1 MVGGVLTSPLEVVK
15 TRLQGTYNKEGLA
28 NTQHRFGTR
37 TVRALTHL
45 HAEGGVRALY
55 RGMVPHL
62 VGVVPARALYFGTFS
77 WSKRE
82 LGKQLE
88 LDPHGMLLNWLGGVA
103 AGVVTITLTSPVW
116 VVKTRLQLQVGNG
129 KGSVAPGTG
138 VRQYRSAWHCVTSM
152 MRHEGP
158 RAFFA
163 GMSASYVGISE
174 SSIQF
179 MLYEKFKSLIKQRRV
194 RQCEEAWQLE
204 LQRRRRAHTAAAP
217 FDHDADPELVQLREL
232 ARSAAASSIGAW
244 ETLGISSTA
253 KLVASVLTYPHEV
266 ARTRLREERAKELYG
281 GFVNCVR
288 VVWRNEGLAGL
299 YGGLAPHLLRVVPNA
314 AIMFL
319 TYEAVL
325 SLFDPSSSAT
335 R

>member
-1 MVGGVLTSPLEVVK
+1 VWHDGS
-15 TRLQGTYNKEGLA
+15 GL
-28 NTQHRFGTR
+28 
-37 TVRALTHL
+37 
-45 HAEGGVRALY
+45 
-55 RGMVPHL
+55 
-62 VGVVPARALYFGTFS
+62 
-77 WSKRE
+77 
-82 LGKQLE
+82 
-88 LDPHGMLLNWLGGVA
+88 
-103 AGVVTITLTSPVW
+103 VTITLTSPVW

-129 KGSVAPGTG
+129 KGQTTSAAAAQASSSAAQAAG

-152 MRHEGP
+152 MKHEGP
-158 RAFFA
+158 RSFFA

-194 RQCEEAWQLE
+194 RQREEAWQIELE
-204 LQRRRRAHTAAAP
+204 RRRHAHAQRHGAHTA
-217 FDHDADPELVQLREL
+217 FDLDDDPELVQLREL
-232 ARSAAASSIGAW
+232 ARATASASIGAW
-244 ETLGISSTA
+244 ETLAISSSA
-253 KLVASVLTYPHEV
+253 KLIASVLTYPHEV
-266 ARTRLREERAKELYG
+266 ARTRLREERARELYG

-299 YGGLAPHLLRVVPNA
+299 YGGLTPHLLRVVPNA

-325 SLFDPSSSAT
+325 SLFDPSSSPSTSSSSAAT